1 MTESDEPR
9 QLSSPDVSN
18 LAAISKFMTELD
30 ELTKRT
36 RVYISSTYTLGLR
49 YAGDLTGL
57 QFSWDPESSTYRAT
71 PVTYTITKGGA
82 Y

>member
-36 RVYISSTYTLGLR
+36 RVYISSTY
-49 YAGDLTGL
+49 
-57 QFSWDPESSTYRAT
+57 RAT